1 MTEEK
6 MDATTAK
13 LKALLD
19 AGNIDLKNPETVK
32 AFLRIPATVA
42 RESCRRIGDL
52 YQDAAKR
59 GVDAPEAPDEET
71 LGLIDQEHRALFF
84 LSALFLGQ
92 FPRQDP
98 SGLGRRSAREVAR
111 RLYSWQSLREEPGL
125 RGRHGRGRDAELHP
139 YFLERLQ
146 QIRDV

>member
-6 MDATTAK
+6 MDATTEK

-59 GVDAPEAPDEET
+59 GVDAPDAPDEET

-92 FPRQDP
+92 FP
-98 SGLGRRSAREVAR
+98 GKTL
-111 RLYSWQSLREEPGL
+111 PGWAGVPL
-125 RGRHGRGRDAELHP
+125 
-139 YFLERLQ
+139 
-146 QIRDV
+146 VK